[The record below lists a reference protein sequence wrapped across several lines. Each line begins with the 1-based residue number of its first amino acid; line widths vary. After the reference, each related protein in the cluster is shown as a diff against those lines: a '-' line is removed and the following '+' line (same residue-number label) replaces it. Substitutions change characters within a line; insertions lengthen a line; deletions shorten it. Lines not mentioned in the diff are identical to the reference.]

1 MKTIAVD
8 ESTWNKL
15 RVLREKLQVR
25 SYDELIQLLIDNW
38 KNSALDKV
46 LEDLEV
52 PDEIVHQMEK
62 IVKTKEEKG

>member
-52 PDEIVHQMEK
+52 PDDIVHQMEK